1 MIKYPQYKKLS
12 DEYIIGKIAD
22 FLAEDIPDG
31 DKTTEGAILEGVPI
45 SAEIQ
50 ATEELVFAGEQI
62 IPHCFGEHC
71 QTTLNHN
78 DGDSLIN
85 GDVIGVVTGH
95 ARDILSRERVML
107 NLIQRLCGIASLT
120 HKYAE
125 IANPFNVKILD
136 TRKTTPGLRLFE
148 KYAVT
153 VGGGYNH
160 RLNLSD
166 GILIK
171 DNHIIAAGSVTK
183 AIETVRKAGAGLP
196 LEIEVD
202 NKNQISE
209 ALEVNVDGFLLDN
222 MNPQTI
228 KEAVS
233 LIRASE
239 NGKDIFIE
247 ASGGITLN
255 NIQPYL
261 ETGINAV
268 SIGALTH
275 QAVSKDIRLNFIN

>member
-1 MIKYPQYKKLS
+1 MEYTQHKQLS
-12 DEYIIGKIAD
+12 NEYIIAKIAD
-22 FLAEDIPDG
+22 FLAEDMPDG
-31 DKTTEGAILEGVPI
+31 DKTTEGTIPEGVTI

-50 ATEELVFAGEQI
+50 SGEELVFAGEKI
-62 IPHCFGEHC
+62 IPHCFGENC

-78 DGDSLIN
+78 DGDYLLN
-85 GDVIGVVTGH
+85 GDVIGVVTGS
-95 ARDILSRERVML
+95 AREILSRERVML
-107 NLIQRLCGIASLT
+107 NLIQRLCGIATLT
-120 HKYAE
+120 LEYAE
-125 IANPFNVKILD
+125 IANPFNVKLLD

-148 KYAVT
+148 KYAVA

-183 AIETVRKAGAGLP
+183 AIESVRKAGAGLP

-202 NKNQISE
+202 NINQIRE
-209 ALEVNVDGFLLDN
+209 ALEANVDGFLLDN

-228 KEAVS
+228 KESVC

-239 NGKDIFIE
+239 NGNDIFIE
-247 ASGGITLN
+247 ASGGITLK
-255 NIQPYL
+255 NIHPFL
-261 ETGINAV
+261 ETGIDAI

-275 QAVSKDIRLNFIN
+275 QAVSKDICLNFIT

>member
-1 MIKYPQYKKLS
+1 MEYTQHKQLS
-12 DEYIIGKIAD
+12 NEYIVVKIAD
-22 FLAEDIPDG
+22 FLAEDMPDG
-31 DKTTEGAILEGVPI
+31 DKTTEGTIPEGVTI

-50 ATEELVFAGEQI
+50 SGEELVFAGEKI
-62 IPHCFGEHC
+62 IPHCFGENC

-78 DGDSLIN
+78 DGDYLLN
-85 GDVIGVVTGH
+85 GDVIGFVTGP
-95 ARDILSRERVML
+95 AREILSRERVML
-107 NLIQRLCGIASLT
+107 NLIQRLCGIATLT
-120 HKYAE
+120 LEYAE

-148 KYAVT
+148 KYAVA

-171 DNHIIAAGSVTK
+171 DNHIIAVGSVTK
-183 AIETVRKAGAGLP
+183 AIESVRKAGAGLP

-202 NKNQISE
+202 NINQIRK
-209 ALEVNVDGFLLDN
+209 ALEANVDGFLLDN

-228 KEAVS
+228 KETVS

-239 NGKDIFIE
+239 NGNDIFIE
-247 ASGGITLN
+247 ASGGITLKN
-255 NIQPYL
+255 LHPFL
-261 ETGINAV
+261 ETGIDAI

-275 QAVSKDIRLNFIN
+275 QAVSKDIRLNFIT

>member
-1 MIKYPQYKKLS
+1 MEYTQHKQLS
-12 DEYIIGKIAD
+12 NEYIVAKIAD
-22 FLAEDIPDG
+22 FLAEDMPDG
-31 DKTTEGAILEGVPI
+31 DKTTKDTIPEGVTI

-50 ATEELVFAGEQI
+50 SGEELVFAGEKI
-62 IPHCFGEHC
+62 IPHCFGENC

-78 DGDSLIN
+78 DGDYLLN
-85 GDVIGVVTGH
+85 GDVIGVVTGP
-95 ARDILSRERVML
+95 AREILSRERVML
-107 NLIQRLCGIASLT
+107 NLIQRLCGIATLT
-120 HKYAE
+120 LEYAE

-148 KYAVT
+148 KYAVA

-183 AIETVRKAGAGLP
+183 AIESVRKAGAGLP

-202 NKNQISE
+202 NINQIRE
-209 ALEVNVDGFLLDN
+209 ALEANVDGFLLDN

-228 KEAVS
+228 KESVS

-239 NGKDIFIE
+239 NGNDIFIE
-247 ASGGITLN
+247 ASGGITLKN
-255 NIQPYL
+255 LHPFL
-261 ETGINAV
+261 ETGIDAI
-268 SIGALTH
+268 STGALTH
-275 QAVSKDIRLNFIN
+275 QAVSKDIRLNFIT

>member
-1 MIKYPQYKKLS
+1 MEYTQHKQLS
-12 DEYIIGKIAD
+12 NEYIVVKIAD
-22 FLAEDIPDG
+22 FLAEDMPDG
-31 DKTTEGAILEGVPI
+31 DKTTEGTIPEGVTI

-50 ATEELVFAGEQI
+50 SGEELVFAGEKI
-62 IPHCFGEHC
+62 IPHCFGENC

-78 DGDSLIN
+78 DGDYLLN
-85 GDVIGVVTGH
+85 GDVIGFVTGP
-95 ARDILSRERVML
+95 AREILSRERVML
-107 NLIQRLCGIASLT
+107 NLIQRLCGIATLT
-120 HKYAE
+120 LEYAE

-148 KYAVT
+148 KYAVA

-171 DNHIIAAGSVTK
+171 DNHIIAVGSVTK
-183 AIETVRKAGAGLP
+183 AIESVRKAGAGLP

-202 NKNQISE
+202 NINQIRK
-209 ALEVNVDGFLLDN
+209 ALEANVDGFLLDN

-228 KEAVS
+228 KESVS

-239 NGKDIFIE
+239 NGNDIFIE
-247 ASGGITLN
+247 ASGGITLK
-255 NIQPYL
+255 NIHPFL
-261 ETGINAV
+261 ETGIDAI

-275 QAVSKDIRLNFIN
+275 QAVSKDICLNFIT

>member
-1 MIKYPQYKKLS
+1 MEYTQHKQLS
-12 DEYIIGKIAD
+12 NEYIVEKIAD
-22 FLAEDIPDG
+22 FLAEDMPDG
-31 DKTTEGAILEGVPI
+31 DKTTEGTIPEGVTI

-50 ATEELVFAGEQI
+50 SGEELVFAGEKI
-62 IPHCFGEHC
+62 IPHCFGENC

-78 DGDSLIN
+78 DGDYLLN
-85 GDVIGVVTGH
+85 GDVIGFVTGP
-95 ARDILSRERVML
+95 AREILSRERVML
-107 NLIQRLCGIASLT
+107 NLIQRLCGIATLT
-120 HKYAE
+120 LEYVE

-148 KYAVT
+148 KYAVA

-171 DNHIIAAGSVTK
+171 DNHIIATGSVTK
-183 AIETVRKAGAGLP
+183 AIESVRKAGAGLP

-202 NKNQISE
+202 NINQIRK
-209 ALEVNVDGFLLDN
+209 ALEANVDGFLLDN

-228 KEAVS
+228 KESVS

-239 NGKDIFIE
+239 NGNDIFIE
-247 ASGGITLN
+247 ASGGITLK
-255 NIQPYL
+255 NIHPFL
-261 ETGINAV
+261 ETGIDAI

-275 QAVSKDIRLNFIN
+275 QAVSKDIRLNFIT

>member
-1 MIKYPQYKKLS
+1 MEYTQHKQLS
-12 DEYIIGKIAD
+12 NEYIVAKIAD
-22 FLAEDIPDG
+22 FLAEDMPDG
-31 DKTTEGAILEGVPI
+31 DKTTEGTILEGVTI

-50 ATEELVFAGEQI
+50 SGEELVFAGEKI
-62 IPHCFGEHC
+62 IPHCFGENC

-78 DGDSLIN
+78 DGDYLLN
-85 GDVIGVVTGH
+85 GDVIGFVTGP
-95 ARDILSRERVML
+95 AREILSRERVML
-107 NLIQRLCGIASLT
+107 NLIQRLCGIATLT
-120 HKYAE
+120 LEYAE

-148 KYAVT
+148 KYAVA

-183 AIETVRKAGAGLP
+183 AIESVRKAGAGLP

-202 NKNQISE
+202 NINQIRE
-209 ALEVNVDGFLLDN
+209 ALEANVDGFLLDN

-228 KEAVS
+228 KESVS

-239 NGKDIFIE
+239 NGNDIFIE
-247 ASGGITLN
+247 ASGGITLK
-255 NIQPYL
+255 NIHPFL
-261 ETGINAV
+261 ETGIDAI

-275 QAVSKDIRLNFIN
+275 QAVSKDICLNFIT

>member
-1 MIKYPQYKKLS
+1 MEYTQHKQLS
-12 DEYIIGKIAD
+12 NEYIVAKIAD
-22 FLAEDIPDG
+22 FLAEDMPDG
-31 DKTTEGAILEGVPI
+31 DKTTKETIPEGVTI

-50 ATEELVFAGEQI
+50 SGEELVFAGEKI
-62 IPHCFGEHC
+62 IPHCFGENC

-78 DGDSLIN
+78 DGDYLLN
-85 GDVIGVVTGH
+85 GDVIGFVTGP
-95 ARDILSRERVML
+95 AREILSRERVML
-107 NLIQRLCGIASLT
+107 NLIQRLCGIATLT
-120 HKYAE
+120 LEYAE

-148 KYAVT
+148 KYAVA

-183 AIETVRKAGAGLP
+183 AIESVRKAGAGLP

-202 NKNQISE
+202 NINQIRE
-209 ALEVNVDGFLLDN
+209 ALEANADGFLLDN

-228 KEAVS
+228 KESVS

-239 NGKDIFIE
+239 NGNDIFIE
-247 ASGGITLN
+247 ASGGITLK
-255 NIQPYL
+255 NIHPFL
-261 ETGINAV
+261 ETGIDAI

-275 QAVSKDIRLNFIN
+275 QAVSKDICLNFIT

>member
-1 MIKYPQYKKLS
+1 MIEYPQHSQLS

-22 FLAEDIPDG
+22 FLAEDLPDG
-31 DKTTEGAILEGVPI
+31 DKTTEGIIAESVTI
-45 SAEIQ
+45 SAELQ
-50 ATEELVFAGEQI
+50 AGEGLVFAGEKI
-62 IPHCFGEHC
+62 IPHCCGENC

-78 DGDSLIN
+78 DGDILSI
-85 GDVIGVVTGH
+85 GDVIGVVMGS
-95 ARDILSRERVML
+95 AREILSRERVML
-107 NLIQRLCGIASLT
+107 NLIQRLCGIATLT
-120 HKYAE
+120 RKYAE

-148 KYAVT
+148 KYAVA
-153 VGGGYNH
+153 VGGGFNH

-171 DNHIIAAGSVTK
+171 DNHIITAGSVTK
-183 AIETVRKAGAGLP
+183 AIESVRKAGAGLP

-202 NKNQISE
+202 NINQIRK
-209 ALEVNVDGFLLDN
+209 ALEANVDGFLLDN

-228 KEAVS
+228 KESVS

-239 NGKDIFIE
+239 NGNDIFIE
-247 ASGGITLN
+247 ASGGITLKN
-255 NIQPYL
+255 LHPFL
-261 ETGINAV
+261 ETGIDAI

-275 QAVSKDIRLNFIN
+275 QAVSKDIRLNFIT

>member
-1 MIKYPQYKKLS
+1 MEYTQHKQLS
-12 DEYIIGKIAD
+12 NEYIVAKIAD
-22 FLAEDIPDG
+22 FLAEDMPDG
-31 DKTTEGAILEGVPI
+31 DKTTKDTIPEGVTI

-50 ATEELVFAGEQI
+50 SGEELVFAGEKI
-62 IPHCFGEHC
+62 IPHCFGENC

-78 DGDSLIN
+78 DGDYLLN
-85 GDVIGVVTGH
+85 GDVIGVVTGP
-95 ARDILSRERVML
+95 AREILSRERVML
-107 NLIQRLCGIASLT
+107 NLIQRLCGIATLT
-120 HKYAE
+120 LEYAE

-148 KYAVT
+148 KYAVA

-171 DNHIIAAGSVTK
+171 DNHIIAVGSVTK
-183 AIETVRKAGAGLP
+183 AIESVRKAGAGLP

-202 NKNQISE
+202 NTNQIRE
-209 ALEVNVDGFLLDN
+209 VLETNVDGFLLDN

-228 KEAVS
+228 KESVS

-239 NGKDIFIE
+239 NGNDIFIE
-247 ASGGITLN
+247 ASGGITLK
-255 NIQPYL
+255 NIHPFL
-261 ETGINAV
+261 ETGIDAI

-275 QAVSKDIRLNFIN
+275 QAVSKDIRLNFIT

>member
-1 MIKYPQYKKLS
+1 MEYTQHKQLS
-12 DEYIIGKIAD
+12 NEYIVAKIAD
-22 FLAEDIPDG
+22 FLAEDMPDG
-31 DKTTEGAILEGVPI
+31 DKTTKDTIPEGVTI

-50 ATEELVFAGEQI
+50 SGEELVYAGEKI
-62 IPHCFGEHC
+62 IPHCFGENC

-78 DGDSLIN
+78 DGDYLLN
-85 GDVIGVVTGH
+85 GDVIGVVTGP
-95 ARDILSRERVML
+95 AREILSRERVML
-107 NLIQRLCGIASLT
+107 NLIQRLCGIATLT
-120 HKYAE
+120 LEYAE

-148 KYAVT
+148 KYAVA

-183 AIETVRKAGAGLP
+183 AIESVRKAGAGLP

-202 NKNQISE
+202 NINQIRE
-209 ALEVNVDGFLLDN
+209 ALETNVDGFLLDN
-222 MNPQTI
+222 MNLQTI
-228 KEAVS
+228 KESVS

-239 NGKDIFIE
+239 NGNDFFIE
-247 ASGGITLN
+247 ASGGITLK
-255 NIQPYL
+255 NIHQFL
-261 ETGINAV
+261 ETGIDAI

-275 QAVSKDIRLNFIN
+275 QAVSKDICLNFIT

>member
-1 MIKYPQYKKLS
+1 MEYTQHKQLS
-12 DEYIIGKIAD
+12 NEYIVAKIAD
-22 FLAEDIPDG
+22 FLAEDMPDG
-31 DKTTEGAILEGVPI
+31 DKTTEGTIPEGVTI

-50 ATEELVFAGEQI
+50 SGEELVFAGEKI
-62 IPHCFGEHC
+62 IPHCFGENC

-78 DGDSLIN
+78 DGDYLLN
-85 GDVIGVVTGH
+85 GDVIGFVTGP
-95 ARDILSRERVML
+95 AREILSRERVML
-107 NLIQRLCGIASLT
+107 NLIQRLCGIATLT
-120 HKYAE
+120 LEYAE
-125 IANPFNVKILD
+125 IANPFNVKLLD

-148 KYAVT
+148 KYAVA

-183 AIETVRKAGAGLP
+183 AIESVRKAGAGLP
-196 LEIEVD
+196 LEIEVG
-202 NKNQISE
+202 NINQIRE
-209 ALEVNVDGFLLDN
+209 ALEANVAGFLLDN

-228 KEAVS
+228 KESVS

-239 NGKDIFIE
+239 NGNDIFIE

-255 NIQPYL
+255 NIHPFL
-261 ETGINAV
+261 ETGVDAV

-275 QAVSKDIRLNFIN
+275 QAVSKDIRLNFIT

>member
-1 MIKYPQYKKLS
+1 MEYTQHKQLS
-12 DEYIIGKIAD
+12 NEYIVAKIAD
-22 FLAEDIPDG
+22 FLAEDMPDG
-31 DKTTEGAILEGVPI
+31 DKTTKETIPEGVTI

-50 ATEELVFAGEQI
+50 SGEELVFAGEKI
-62 IPHCFGEHC
+62 IPHCFGENC

-78 DGDSLIN
+78 DGDYLLN
-85 GDVIGVVTGH
+85 GDVIGVVTGP
-95 ARDILSRERVML
+95 AREILSRERVML
-107 NLIQRLCGIASLT
+107 NLIQRLCGIATLT
-120 HKYAE
+120 LEYAE

-148 KYAVT
+148 KYAVA

-183 AIETVRKAGAGLP
+183 AIESVRKAGAGLP

-202 NKNQISE
+202 NINQIRE
-209 ALEVNVDGFLLDN
+209 ALEANADGFLLDN

-228 KEAVS
+228 KESVS

-239 NGKDIFIE
+239 NGNDIFIE
-247 ASGGITLN
+247 ASGGITLKN
-255 NIQPYL
+255 LHPFL
-261 ETGINAV
+261 ETGIDAI

-275 QAVSKDIRLNFIN
+275 QAVSKDICLNFIT

>member
-1 MIKYPQYKKLS
+1 MEYTQHKQLS
-12 DEYIIGKIAD
+12 NEYIVVKIAD
-22 FLAEDIPDG
+22 FLAEDMPDG
-31 DKTTEGAILEGVPI
+31 DKTTEGTIPEGVTI

-50 ATEELVFAGEQI
+50 SGEELVFAGEKI
-62 IPHCFGEHC
+62 IPHCFGENC

-78 DGDSLIN
+78 DGDYLLN
-85 GDVIGVVTGH
+85 GDVIGFVTGP
-95 ARDILSRERVML
+95 AREILSRERVML
-107 NLIQRLCGIASLT
+107 NLIQRLCGIATLT
-120 HKYAE
+120 LEYAE

-148 KYAVT
+148 KYAVA

-183 AIETVRKAGAGLP
+183 AIESVRKAGAGLP

-202 NKNQISE
+202 NINQIRK
-209 ALEVNVDGFLLDN
+209 ALEANVDGFLLDN

-228 KEAVS
+228 KESVS

-239 NGKDIFIE
+239 NGNDIFIE
-247 ASGGITLN
+247 ASGGITLK
-255 NIQPYL
+255 NIHPFL
-261 ETGINAV
+261 ETGIDAI

-275 QAVSKDIRLNFIN
+275 QAVSKDICLNFIT

>member
-1 MIKYPQYKKLS
+1 MEYTQHKQLS
-12 DEYIIGKIAD
+12 NEYIIAKIAD
-22 FLAEDIPDG
+22 FLAEDMPDG
-31 DKTTEGAILEGVPI
+31 DKTTEGTIPEGVTI

-50 ATEELVFAGEQI
+50 SREELVFAGEKI
-62 IPHCFGEHC
+62 IPHCFGENC

-78 DGDSLIN
+78 DGDYLLN
-85 GDVIGVVTGH
+85 GDVIGVVTGP
-95 ARDILSRERVML
+95 AREILSRERVML
-107 NLIQRLCGIASLT
+107 NLIQRLCGIATLT
-120 HKYAE
+120 LEYAE
-125 IANPFNVKILD
+125 IANPFNVKLLD

-148 KYAVT
+148 KYAVA

-183 AIETVRKAGAGLP
+183 AIESVRKAGAGLP

-202 NKNQISE
+202 NINQIRE
-209 ALEVNVDGFLLDN
+209 ALEANVDGFLLDN

-228 KEAVS
+228 KESVS

-239 NGKDIFIE
+239 NGNDIFIE
-247 ASGGITLN
+247 ASGGITLK
-255 NIQPYL
+255 NIHPFL
-261 ETGINAV
+261 ETGIDAI

-275 QAVSKDIRLNFIN
+275 QAVSKDICLNFIT

>member
-1 MIKYPQYKKLS
+1 MEYTQHKQLS
-12 DEYIIGKIAD
+12 NEYIVEKIAD
-22 FLAEDIPDG
+22 FLAEDMPDG
-31 DKTTEGAILEGVPI
+31 DKTTEGTIPEGVTI

-50 ATEELVFAGEQI
+50 SGEELVFAGEKI
-62 IPHCFGEHC
+62 IPHCFGENC

-78 DGDSLIN
+78 DGDYLLN
-85 GDVIGVVTGH
+85 GDVIGFVTGP
-95 ARDILSRERVML
+95 AREILSRERVML
-107 NLIQRLCGIASLT
+107 NLIQRLCGIATLT
-120 HKYAE
+120 LEYAE

-148 KYAVT
+148 KYAVA

-183 AIETVRKAGAGLP
+183 AIESVRKAGAGLP

-202 NKNQISE
+202 NINQIRK
-209 ALEVNVDGFLLDN
+209 ALEANVDGFLLDN

-228 KEAVS
+228 KESVS

-239 NGKDIFIE
+239 NGNDIFIE
-247 ASGGITLN
+247 ASGGITLK
-255 NIQPYL
+255 NIHPFL
-261 ETGINAV
+261 ETGIDAI

-275 QAVSKDIRLNFIN
+275 QAVSKDICLNFIT

>member
-1 MIKYPQYKKLS
+1 MEYTQHKQLS
-12 DEYIIGKIAD
+12 NEYIVAKIAD
-22 FLAEDIPDG
+22 FLAEDMPDG
-31 DKTTEGAILEGVPI
+31 DKTTEGTIPEGVTI

-50 ATEELVFAGEQI
+50 SGEELVFAGEKI
-62 IPHCFGEHC
+62 IPHCFGENC

-78 DGDSLIN
+78 DGDYLLN
-85 GDVIGVVTGH
+85 GDVIGFVTGP
-95 ARDILSRERVML
+95 AREILSRERVML
-107 NLIQRLCGIASLT
+107 NLIQRLCGIATLT
-120 HKYAE
+120 LEYAE

-148 KYAVT
+148 KYAVA

-171 DNHIIAAGSVTK
+171 DNHIIAVGSVTK
-183 AIETVRKAGAGLP
+183 AIESVRKAGAGLP

-202 NKNQISE
+202 NINQIRE
-209 ALEVNVDGFLLDN
+209 ALEANVDGFLLDN

-228 KEAVS
+228 KESVS

-239 NGKDIFIE
+239 NGNDIFIE
-247 ASGGITLN
+247 ASGGITLK
-255 NIQPYL
+255 NIHPFL
-261 ETGINAV
+261 ETGIDAI
-268 SIGALTH
+268 STGALTH
-275 QAVSKDIRLNFIN
+275 QAVSKDIRLNFIT

>member
-1 MIKYPQYKKLS
+1 MEYTQHKQLS
-12 DEYIIGKIAD
+12 NEYIVVKIAD
-22 FLAEDIPDG
+22 FLAEDMPDG
-31 DKTTEGAILEGVPI
+31 DKTTEGTIPEGVTI

-50 ATEELVFAGEQI
+50 SGEELVFAGEKI
-62 IPHCFGEHC
+62 IPHCFGENC

-78 DGDSLIN
+78 DGDYLLN
-85 GDVIGVVTGH
+85 GDVIGVVTGP
-95 ARDILSRERVML
+95 AREILSRERVML
-107 NLIQRLCGIASLT
+107 NLIQRLCGIATLT
-120 HKYAE
+120 LEYAE

-148 KYAVT
+148 KYAVA

-183 AIETVRKAGAGLP
+183 AIESVRKAGAGLP

-202 NKNQISE
+202 NTNQISE
-209 ALEVNVDGFLLDN
+209 ALETNVDGFLLDN

-228 KEAVS
+228 KESVS

-239 NGKDIFIE
+239 NGNDIFIE
-247 ASGGITLN
+247 ASGGITLKN
-255 NIQPYL
+255 LHPFL
-261 ETGINAV
+261 ETGIDAI
-268 SIGALTH
+268 STGALTH
-275 QAVSKDIRLNFIN
+275 QAVSKDIRLNFIT

>member
-1 MIKYPQYKKLS
+1 MEYTQHKQLS
-12 DEYIIGKIAD
+12 NEYIVVKIAD
-22 FLAEDIPDG
+22 FLAEDMPDG
-31 DKTTEGAILEGVPI
+31 DKTTEGTIPEGVTI

-50 ATEELVFAGEQI
+50 SGEELVFTGEKI
-62 IPHCFGEHC
+62 IPHCFGENC

-78 DGDSLIN
+78 DGDYLLN
-85 GDVIGVVTGH
+85 GDVIGVVTGP
-95 ARDILSRERVML
+95 AREILSRERVML
-107 NLIQRLCGIASLT
+107 NLIQRLCGIATLT
-120 HKYAE
+120 LEYAE

-148 KYAVT
+148 KYAVA

-183 AIETVRKAGAGLP
+183 AIESVRKAGAGLP

-202 NKNQISE
+202 NTNQIRE
-209 ALEVNVDGFLLDN
+209 ALETNVDGFLLDN

-228 KEAVS
+228 KESVS

-239 NGKDIFIE
+239 NGNDIFIE
-247 ASGGITLN
+247 ASGGITLK
-255 NIQPYL
+255 NIHPFL
-261 ETGINAV
+261 ETGIDAI

-275 QAVSKDIRLNFIN
+275 QAVSKDIRLNFIT